1 MSKLQAIVTPGACR
15 YPKSKRQ
22 GKEPQR
28 GRKKRKYR
36 MIAHINARKF
46 REVKL
51 IAQDLTAALC
61 QDMNPD
67 LSDARVNSLTSW
79 VPCLPEKQ
87 EKEEEE
93 ERSR

>member
-1 MSKLQAIVTPGACR
+1 MSLLGR
-15 YPKSKRQ
+15 RQ
-22 GKEPQR
+22 GKEQQR

-36 MIAHINARKF
+36 AIAHIKARHV

-51 IAQDLTAALC
+51 ITQNLTAALC

-67 LSDARVNSLTSW
+67 LSDARVNSLMSW
-79 VPCLPEKQ
+79 VPCLAEKQ